1 MQLDLRVFKDL
12 LDLRGVAEEEV
23 EMEPRDPQEHP
34 DLLQIRGRRVHL
46 DLQDR
51 KELTDR
57 KEEKEIRD
65 RLDLRDR
72 KACKEY
78 RDQQE
83 DLQDLQDLRDFV
95 AWTES

>member
-1 MQLDLRVFKDL
+1 MQRRLWLDPRVRLEARVQRQLWRGLLVRRVLRVFKDL

-57 KEEKEIRD
+57 KE
-65 RLDLRDR
+65 
-72 KACKEY
+72 
-78 RDQQE
+78 
-83 DLQDLQDLRDFV
+83 
-95 AWTES
+95 